1 MICRKLLFVL
11 GMTGMIKAY
20 AAYDPSDIVK
30 AYVGASVKYDS
41 NLYRRSNSTEA
52 ASSGLPEKTDV
63 IFEPRAGLKI
73 DKTISLQQIGLDLNV
88 NAPAY
93 TNSDHID
100 YTGWKNLAYWNWA
113 VGKRLTGSLRYQD
126 NKSISGFDDVIA
138 VPDNCPVLN
147 ATPIND
153 NYIVDVYRDKRLSF
167 DAGWLIG
174 HNVRLGAG
182 LSRNANSHSQRV
194 CLDQVQTGYQLS
206 LAFVSDAGNEL
217 GVFYGR
223 SEADYENSL
232 EYSRLVPSAPDPVT
246 GQIVLVPTTQ
256 HIPAALRAYQ
266 VDEFGAQLKWKHS
279 PKTEFSLRWGLS
291 SVDFADGSRGSSSA
305 VGNVTLLWRP
315 SVKTTLT
322 TSYERLLE
330 SGTDRIGRNLLDKYQ
345 LRADWAATAITSA
358 YVNAHYLLR
367 EYETGRS
374 QQNVGLVGRRDK
386 DVTLETGINYRPVPA
401 LVITSYI
408 NFLKRDA
415 NVVRAD
421 YAATIVGFTSQWW
434 F

>member
-1 MICRKLLFVL
+1 MIWRKLLIVL
-11 GMTGMIKAY
+11 GMTGIIKAY
-20 AAYDPSDIVK
+20 AAYDPSDVVK
-30 AYVGASVKYDS
+30 AYVGASIKYDS
-41 NLYRRSNSTEA
+41 NLYRRSNSTDA

-73 DKTISLQQIGLDLNV
+73 DKTISLQQVGLDLNV
-88 NAPAY
+88 SAPLY
-93 TNSDHID
+93 SNSDQID

-126 NKSISGFDDVIA
+126 IQALSGFDDVVA
-138 VPDNCPVLN
+138 VPDNCPTMNTSPV
-147 ATPIND
+147 TG
-153 NYIVDVYRDKRLSF
+153 NYVVDVYRDKRLAF

-174 HNVRLGAG
+174 HNFRLGAG

-206 LAFVSDAGNEL
+206 FAFVSDAGNEL

-223 SEADYENSL
+223 TEADYKNSL
-232 EYSRLVPSAPDPVT
+232 EYSRLVPFDPDPVT
-246 GQIVLVPTTQ
+246 ER
-256 HIPAALRAYQ
+256 IPARLRGYQ
-266 VDEFGAQLKWKHS
+266 VDEVGAQLKWKHS
-279 PKTEFSLRWGLS
+279 PKTELSLRWGLS
-291 SVDFADGSRGSSSA
+291 SVEFANGSTGSTSA
-305 VGNVTLLWRP
+305 VGNATLLWRP

-322 TSYERLLE
+322 TAYERLLE

-345 LRADWAATAITSA
+345 LRLDWAATPITSA

-367 EYETGRS
+367 EYETGNA
-374 QQNVGLVGRRDK
+374 QQNAGLVGRKDK

-401 LVITSYI
+401 LAITSYI

-415 NVVRAD
+415 NVVHAD
-421 YAATIVGFTSQWW
+421 YVATIVGFTSQWW